1 MKPAL
6 YIIVVVFLTG
16 CFGKKPSFKTGQEGK
31 PLPAV
36 DLLLTDSVS
45 HLNTQK
51 IPVGKPFV
59 IIYFS
64 TECPFCRA
72 LTNDIIDD
80 MDELSNIQFYFVS
93 TFPIKDIKAYC
104 NEYHLQNFSNITVAW
119 DHEMFFNKYL
129 NAPGIPVIAIYN
141 KDKKLKKVFIGRVNT
156 NLIKD
161 IALD

>member
-6 YIIVVVFLTG
+6 YIIVVFFLTG

-36 DLLLTDSVS
+36 DLLLPDSTS
-45 HLNTQK
+45 HLSTKN
-51 IPVGKPFV
+51 IPIGKPFV
-59 IIYFS
+59 IIFFS
-64 TECPFCRA
+64 PECPFCRA

-80 MDELSNIQFYFVS
+80 MDELSNVQFYFLS
-93 TFPIKDIKAYC
+93 TFPIKDIKAYY
-104 NEYHLQNFSNITVAW
+104 NEYHLQNYSNITVAW
-119 DHEMFFNKYL
+119 DYKIYFNKYF
-129 NAPGIPVIAIYN
+129 NAPGIPVTAIYG
-141 KDKKLKKVFIGRVNT
+141 KDKKLKEVLMGKVST